1 MAAISVEAT
10 AKEILPLVLT
20 RANKGLSKNVLLV
33 PPAAFIKNRLF
44 FFGFLIDS

>member
-1 MAAISVEAT
+1 MAAILVEAT
-10 AKEILPLVLT
+10 AKVILPLALT
-20 RANKGLSKNVLLV
+20 LDNKGLSKNVLLV